1 MCERSS
7 LRFPPPVHYHWYDH
21 MWYATLA
28 CLDLFLL
35 IIYEAFVVAWGGT
48 AAQAGR
54 LTGLLIL
61 SLELKEFS
69 VRRREV
75 YILWVSLLTLLG
87 KQTEDP
93 RPVRS
98 DLLSGLVFANNAVAI
113 GAIRY
118 VVPKF

>member
-1 MCERSS
+1 M
-7 LRFPPPVHYHWYDH
+7 
-21 MWYATLA
+21 
-28 CLDLFLL
+28 
-35 IIYEAFVVAWGGT
+35 VAWGGT
-48 AAQAGR
+48 AAQAAR

-87 KQTEDP
+87 KQSEDP